1 MSRLRGALAFG
12 LLAAAVAVV
21 GCNKPPPPAPA
32 PPPPPVVATPPPPPP
47 PPPFRVV
54 RMDLGK
60 AVGVDK
66 HVAAPMDTFRRK
78 DTIYLSVVSDGVGP
92 AEVLRAKWTFGPKGK
107 LVKESAESIA
117 SLGPKA
123 TEFHITKSSGFHPG
137 QYTVELF
144 VNDQSAGTKQFTVKK

>member
-21 GCNKPPPPAPA
+21 GCSKPAPPPP

-66 HVAAPMDTFRRK
+66 QVAAPTDTFGPK
-78 DTIYLSVVSDGVGP
+78 DTIYLSVVSDGVAP
-92 AEVLRAKWTFGPKGK
+92 AQVLRAKWTFGPKGI
-107 LVKESAESIA
+107 VVNESTESIA

-123 TEFHITKSSGFHPG
+123 TEFHITKPSGWPPG

>member
-1 MSRLRGALAFG
+1 MSRFRGALAFG
-12 LLAAAVAVV
+12 LLAVAVAVV
-21 GCNKPPPPAPA
+21 GCSKPPPPPP

-66 HVAAPMDTFRRK
+66 QVAAPTATFRTK
-78 DTIYLSVVSDGVGP
+78 DTVYLSVVSDGVAP
-92 AEVLRAKWTFGPKGK
+92 AEVLRAKWTFGPNGK
-107 LVKESAESIA
+107 LVNESTESIA

-123 TEFHITKSSGFHPG
+123 TEFHITKASGLPPG

>member
-1 MSRLRGALAFG
+1 MSRLRGALAVG

-21 GCNKPPPPAPA
+21 GCSKPPPPPP

-66 HVAAPMDTFRRK
+66 QVAAPTDTFGSK
-78 DTIYLSVVSDGVGP
+78 DTIYLSVVSDGVAP
-92 AEVLRAKWTFGPKGK
+92 AEVLRAKWTFGPKGI
-107 LVKESAESIA
+107 VVNETTETIA

-123 TEFHITKSSGFHPG
+123 TEFHITKPSPWPPG

>member
-21 GCNKPPPPAPA
+21 GCSKPAPPPP

-66 HVAAPMDTFRRK
+66 QVATPTDTFGTK
-78 DTIYLSVVSDGVGP
+78 DTIYLSVVSDGVAP
-92 AEVLRAKWTFGPKGK
+92 AEVLRAKWTFGPKAIPVNEGT
-107 LVKESAESIA
+107 ETIA

-123 TEFHITKSSGFHPG
+123 TEFHIAKPSGWPPG